1 MQVDASVDV
10 VSNNPTSDP
19 FTTARGDESSAFGGI
34 VSGQGAYSFTN
45 AAGHK
50 FDMHFTGLDDTKT
63 YTVVVGSDRF
73 DTGSGNNQYRWS
85 QFQLTGAS
93 AFTQSA
99 TTSGNAY
106 IVDDAGASV
115 AFDTGN
121 NTAGYVARWTGIS
134 PVGGTFSIV
143 TNYYAGPT
151 NPQTQLLPA
160 LRTYDPGGGTS
171 TRRRARRAHSGASVV
186 AGDDRPRCP
195 GPLLPPTAAAPS
207 RATP

>member
-1 MQVDASVDV
+1 M
-10 VSNNPTSDP
+10 
-19 FTTARGDESSAFGGI
+19 
-34 VSGQGAYSFTN
+34 
-45 AAGHK
+45 
-50 FDMHFTGLDDTKT
+50 
-63 YTVVVGSDRF
+63 VVGSDRF

-93 AFTQSA
+93 AFAQSA

-151 NPQTQLLPA
+151 DPQTSSSRPPHSL
-160 LRTYDPGGGTS
+160 S
-171 TRRRARRAHSGASVV
+171 RRRDQHPSACPARPRACPRSPAMH
-186 AGDDRPRCP
+186 RPRCP

-207 RATP
+207 RGTP